1 MDKLIHDFS
10 FGLFIWQLLVFVALI
25 FLLKKYAWKPILD
38 AVNAREESIEGALK
52 AAERARE
59 EMKALQSDNEAILKQ
74 AREERER
81 ILKEA
86 RDMKNKI
93 VAEAKEAASAEADKT
108 VAAAKATIEAEKTAA
123 IAELKK
129 QAATLS
135 IEVAEKVLGQEL
147 SDANKQ
153 AEMIGKI
160 IEDVKFN

>member
-52 AAERARE
+52 AAEKARE
-59 EMKALQSDNEAILKQ
+59 EMKALQSDNEAILKE

-93 VAEAKEAASAEADKT
+93 VAEAKEAASAEAS
-108 VAAAKATIEAEKTAA
+108 V
-123 IAELKK
+123 
-129 QAATLS
+129 
-135 IEVAEKVLGQEL
+135 V
-147 SDANKQ
+147 
-153 AEMIGKI
+153 
-160 IEDVKFN
+160 

>member
-52 AAERARE
+52 AAEKARK
-59 EMKALQSDNEAILKQ
+59 EMKALQSDNEAILKE

-108 VAAAKATIEAEKTAA
+108 VAAAKATIEAASAALLNFLNIIPPFRHITKVHQQRCKTFLWYRNFLLESF
-123 IAELKK
+123 IS
-129 QAATLS
+129 Q
-135 IEVAEKVLGQEL
+135 
-147 SDANKQ
+147 
-153 AEMIGKI
+153 
-160 IEDVKFN
+160 